1 MKKYLGKLVAL
12 ALFAVALTGAALAQD
27 SAHTVRAN
35 IPFNF
40 YAGDRLLPAG
50 EYTISVSP
58 GNRVVT
64 IIQKATDSGSFLLG
78 HADNIS
84 GNGRTVLTFKLVD
97 GEVYALRELRG
108 PDLGVSFSA
117 KRSER
122 AMNVQNQKGESVT
135 VIAEAR

>member
-1 MKKYLGKLVAL
+1 MKKYFGKLVAL

-27 SAHTVRAN
+27 IAQMVRAD

-40 YAGDRLLPAG
+40 YAGGQLMPAG
-50 EYTISVSP
+50 EYTISINP
-58 GNRVVT
+58 ENRMVT
-64 IIQKATDSGSFLLG
+64 ITQKATGRGSFLLG
-78 HADNIS
+78 HADEVS
-84 GNGRTVLTFKLVD
+84 GDGRTVLTFKLVD

-108 PDLGVSFSA
+108 PDLGVSFNA
-117 KRSER
+117 KRPER